1 MKDDDYIV
9 RENSSKTTPNEQERI
24 ERAISGTDL
33 MTVVAQIAIGGEN

>member
-1 MKDDDYIV
+1 MMKDDDYIV
-9 RENSSKTTPNEQERI
+9 RENSSKTTPN